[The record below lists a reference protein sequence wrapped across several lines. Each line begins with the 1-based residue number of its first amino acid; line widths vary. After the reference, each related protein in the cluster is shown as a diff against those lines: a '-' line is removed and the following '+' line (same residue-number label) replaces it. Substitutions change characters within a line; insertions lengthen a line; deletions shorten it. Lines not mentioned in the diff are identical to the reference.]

1 MNDQPGREDD
11 GETHIFTS
19 TGARRD
25 ALLRGGALVG
35 AIIVAAV
42 GLHLVAP
49 QLTDPAWLRA
59 RLAALG
65 SLAPLAFVALQTAQV
80 VLAPIPGQ
88 VLGGVGGYLF
98 GALGGAAYS
107 IIGVLLGSALVF
119 VAARAYG
126 RPYAER
132 VVAAD
137 ALARWNGFV
146 ERTGL
151 AGLFVCFLL
160 PTFPDDLLCFVAGLT
175 DIRLR
180 TFLAVVL
187 VGRTPSFL
195 AVAYAG
201 GALSSGQTAAAA
213 AVAGL
218 LAAAAALV
226 YAATERGWLARAG

>member
-1 MNDQPGREDD
+1 MKR
-11 GETHIFTS
+11 TS
-19 TGARRD
+19 SPR
-25 ALLRGGALVG
+25 
-35 AIIVAAV
+35 
-42 GLHLVAP
+42 
-49 QLTDPAWLRA
+49 PA
-59 RLAALG
+59 
-65 SLAPLAFVALQTAQV
+65 
-80 VLAPIPGQ
+80 
-88 VLGGVGGYLF
+88 LGGVGGYLF

-132 VVAAD
+132 VVA
-137 ALARWNGFV
+137 
-146 ERTGL
+146 
-151 AGLFVCFLL
+151 
-160 PTFPDDLLCFVAGLT
+160 GLT

-201 GALSSGQTAAAA
+201 GALSSGQTAASA